1 MPDTAERSAIAAC
14 SFCLKPSTEVAT
26 LVAGPGVYICNE
38 CVALSTQLID
48 SKPPTESKSPT
59 EGEAAPAPQVA
70 SWDLVNNVEEVL
82 AALPRMAA
90 VRGQVEQ
97 TLTGWVRRAR
107 VLGATWARIGE
118 ALGMTRQSAW
128 ERFSGEE

>member
-26 LVAGPGVYICNE
+26 LVAGPGVYICDE
-38 CVALSTQLID
+38 CVALSAQLIG
-48 SKPPTESKSPT
+48 SKPVAENKP
-59 EGEAAPAPQVA
+59 APAPQVA
-70 SWDLVNNVEEVL
+70 GWVLVNNVEEVL

>member
-1 MPDTAERSAIAAC
+1 MNATAERSAIVAC
-14 SFCLKPSTEVAT
+14 SFCLKPSTEVT
-26 LVAGPGVYICNE
+26 RLVAGPGVYICNE
-38 CVALSTQLID
+38 CVALSAQLID
-48 SKPPTESKSPT
+48 GKPVK
-59 EGEAAPAPQVA
+59 EGKPAPAPQA
-70 SWDLVNNVEEVL
+70 PPWDQLTLEEVL

-107 VLGATWARIGE
+107 TLGATWARIGE